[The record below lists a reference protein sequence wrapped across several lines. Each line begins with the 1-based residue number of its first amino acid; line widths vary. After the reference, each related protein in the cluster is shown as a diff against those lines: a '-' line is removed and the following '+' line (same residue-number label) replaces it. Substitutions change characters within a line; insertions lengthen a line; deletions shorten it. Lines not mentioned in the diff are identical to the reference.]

1 LEQSNPPRPATR
13 YTLIYFR
20 HEVMLALPQTDKLA
34 EFSADSPATAR
45 RIGRLQAYFEEQV
58 LTNGQFICSTYQ
70 QCKESHRGPFYA
82 GQLPHVGT
90 HYDLMRNG
98 DPFRIV
104 VVGQEY
110 GEGPELVDLNARR
123 ATIVGS
129 SGAKKF
135 ASRNPH
141 MRGCTS
147 ILRLLFGKELGRD
160 REGEFVQL
168 DGTAIHLFDCF
179 ALVNFLL
186 CSAVLPGGSKKGRST
201 STMQR
206 NCARHFG
213 EQLELLEPT
222 VIVIQGVNVLKWM
235 KKAGF
240 DTLSHEVDQ
249 TVQINGRATHVLAF
263 THPAAYGKDNWGIS
277 DQTQY
282 LREKLEPAVKGVL
295 REWDTQPG
303 AKHEERSSGRT
314 EVKYTLGW
322 KKGDPI
328 QKVNLRCTKCGY
340 FAQASNEMLSRG
352 RLKCPVDG
360 EMLATKEERGEKK
373 GRW

>member
-1 LEQSNPPRPATR
+1 
-13 YTLIYFR
+13 
-20 HEVMLALPQTDKLA
+20 MALSQTDKLA
-34 EFSADSPATAR
+34 EFSADSVAT
-45 RIGRLQAYFEEQV
+45 IGRVARLQAYVDEHV
-58 LTNGQFICSTYQ
+58 LTQGQFICSTQ
-70 QCKESHRGPFYA
+70 RACIESHPDAFYK

-90 HYDLMRNG
+90 HYDLTRNG
-98 DPFRIV
+98 AQFRIV

-110 GEGPELVDLNARR
+110 GDECELVDLNARR
-123 ATIVGS
+123 AMIEGS
-129 SGAKKF
+129 GWRKRFSAEPPKF
-135 ASRNPH
+135 KARNPH
-141 MRGCTS
+141 MKGCTS
-147 ILRLLFGKELGRD
+147 VLRLLFGKDLGKD

-168 DGTAIHLFDCF
+168 DRTSIHLFDCF

-201 STMQR
+201 STMQS
-206 NCARHFG
+206 NCAPHFR

-222 VIVIQGVNVLKWM
+222 VIVIQGVNVLQWM
-235 KKAGF
+235 KNAGF
-240 DTLSHEVDQ
+240 DALSREVDQ
-249 TVQINGRATHVLAF
+249 TVQINGRATRVLAF

-277 DQTQY
+277 DRTQY
-282 LREKLEPAVKGVL
+282 LREKLEPTVKRVL
-295 REWDTQPG
+295 REWDAQPG
-303 AKHEERSSGRT
+303 AKPEKRSSGRT
-314 EVKYTLGW
+314 EVKNTLGW

-328 QKVNLRCTKCGY
+328 QSVNLRCTKCGY